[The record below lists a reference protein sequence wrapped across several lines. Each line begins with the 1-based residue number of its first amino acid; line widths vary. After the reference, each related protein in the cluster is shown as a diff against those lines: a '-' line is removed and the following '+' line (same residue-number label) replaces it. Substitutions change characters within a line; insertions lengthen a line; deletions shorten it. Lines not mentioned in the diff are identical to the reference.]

1 MFTSLVSSQLHK
13 QLLLNKRMKRFF
25 RYFQPYQKEAI
36 LGPVFKLLEA
46 SFELLVPLII
56 AFIVDTIIPNGNQG
70 DLVAMLLLL
79 VGLACVGIL
88 VSLTAQYFSAKAA
101 VGVTKALTNDLY
113 QKVLSLPKSSRD
125 ILSSSSLLTRLT
137 SDTLQIQT
145 GINTFLRLFLR
156 APIVVFGSLMMAFY
170 ISPSLSVYFLGMI
183 ILLLIIVT
191 GISIITSRMY
201 QSIRK
206 DVDSLVGQ
214 VGETVMGWRV
224 IRAFGQKAR
233 EIKTFQGINQ
243 TYKKH
248 QLQAGFW
255 SSLLSPL
262 TFLVVN
268 TTLLILIWQGNGAV
282 SQNLLEQ
289 GMLVALINYLLQIL
303 VELVKMIMVVSTLNQ
318 TYISAQRIQEVFDQE
333 SENVEADL
341 PVVKSRDKD
350 LVFSVHDLTFAYP
363 NSAEESLSGIDFEL
377 RKGQFMGIIGGT
389 GSGKSTLVDLL
400 QALYSLPTSQ
410 LSVYIDGKSPK
421 NVKEW
426 RQQIAVVPQQAQLFA
441 GTVRSNLSLGLASV
455 SESDL
460 WAALEIA
467 QAKSFIED
475 KGGLDSPVEAFGK
488 NFSGGQRQRLTIAR
502 AILQKAPIL
511 ILDDATSALDYL
523 TESRLLASIRRELP
537 EQTLIMVSQ
546 RTNSLRAAD
555 QILVLDQGRQVG
567 LGRHEDLLRSS
578 AIYQEID
585 QSQHREEGSHET
597 I

>member
-1 MFTSLVSSQLHK
+1 
-13 QLLLNKRMKRFF
+13 MKFLS
-25 RYFQPYQKEAI
+25 RYFKDYIKESI

-46 SFELLVPLII
+46 CFELLVPLII
-56 AFIVDTIIPNGNQG
+56 AYIVDTIIPNGSQG
-70 DLVAMLLLL
+70 NLVAMLFLL
-79 VGLACVGIL
+79 VGLACIGII
-88 VSLTAQYFSAKAA
+88 VSLIAQYYSAKAA
-101 VGVTKALTNDLY
+101 VGVTKELTNDLY

-156 APIVVFGSLMMAFY
+156 APIVVFGSLIMAFY
-170 ISPSLSVYFLGMI
+170 ISPSLSAYFLGMI
-183 ILLLIIVT
+183 ILLIFIVT
-191 GISIITSRMY
+191 VISVMTSRIY
-201 QSIRK
+201 QSMRK
-206 DVDSLVGQ
+206 ELDGLVGQ
-214 VGETVMGWRV
+214 VRETVTGWRV
-224 IRAFGQKAR
+224 IRAFGQRER
-233 EIKTFQGINQ
+233 EIKAFQGINQ
-243 TYKKH
+243 IYKKQ

-268 TTLLILIWQGNGAV
+268 GTLLVLIWQGNIAI
-282 SQNLLEQ
+282 SHNLLEQ

-318 TYISAQRIQEVFDQE
+318 TYISTQRIQEVFDQTSEDVE
-333 SENVEADL
+333 SSL
-341 PVVKSRDKD
+341 PKVVSEDKEII
-350 LVFSVHDLTFAYP
+350 FSVRHLSFSYP
-363 NSAEESLSGIDFEL
+363 KSAEESLSDIAFDL

-400 QALYSLPTSQ
+400 QVLYSVSTNQ
-410 LSVYIDGKSPK
+410 LSLFIDGKSPK
-421 NVKEW
+421 NLKEW
-426 RQQIAVVPQQAQLFA
+426 RQRIAIVPQQAQLFA
-441 GTVRSNLSLGLASV
+441 GTIRSNLSLGLEEV
-455 SESDL
+455 SDRDL
-460 WAALEIA
+460 WSALEIA

-523 TESRLLASIRRELP
+523 TESRLLAAICRELP

-546 RTNSLRAAD
+546 RTNSLRTAD
-555 QILVLDQGRQVG
+555 QILVLEQGRQVG

-578 AIYQEID
+578 AIYQEIH
-585 QSQHREEGSHET
+585 QSQQQGEEDSYET

>member
-1 MFTSLVSSQLHK
+1 
-13 QLLLNKRMKRFF
+13 MKFLS
-25 RYFQPYQKEAI
+25 RYFKDYIKESI

-46 SFELLVPLII
+46 CFELLVPLII
-56 AFIVDTIIPNGNQG
+56 AYIVDTIIPNGSQG
-70 DLVAMLLLL
+70 NLVAMLFLL
-79 VGLACVGIL
+79 VGLACIGII
-88 VSLTAQYFSAKAA
+88 VSLIAQYYSAKAA
-101 VGVTKALTNDLY
+101 VGVTKELTNDLY

-156 APIVVFGSLMMAFY
+156 APIVVFGSLIMAFY
-170 ISPSLSVYFLGMI
+170 INPSLSAYFLGMI
-183 ILLLIIVT
+183 ILLIFIVT
-191 GISIITSRMY
+191 VISVMTSRIY
-201 QSIRK
+201 QSMRK
-206 DVDSLVGQ
+206 ELDGLVGQ
-214 VGETVMGWRV
+214 VRETVTGWRV
-224 IRAFGQKAR
+224 IRAFGQRER
-233 EIKTFQGINQ
+233 EIKAFQGINQ
-243 TYKKH
+243 IYKKQ

-268 TTLLILIWQGNGAV
+268 GTLLILIWQGNIAI
-282 SQNLLEQ
+282 SHKLLEQ

-318 TYISAQRIQEVFDQE
+318 TYISAQRIQEVFDQTSEEVE
-333 SENVEADL
+333 SSL
-341 PVVKSRDKD
+341 PIVVSEDKEII
-350 LVFSVHDLTFAYP
+350 FSVRHLSFSYP
-363 NSAEESLSGIDFEL
+363 KSAEESLSDIAFDL

-400 QALYSLPTSQ
+400 QALYSVPTNQ
-410 LSVYIDGKSPK
+410 LSLFNDGKSPK
-421 NVKEW
+421 NLKEW

-441 GTVRSNLSLGLASV
+441 GTIRSNLSLGLEEISD
-455 SESDL
+455 SDL
-460 WAALEIA
+460 WSALEIA

-523 TESRLLASIRRELP
+523 TESRLLVAIRQELP
-537 EQTLIMVSQ
+537 GQNLIMVSQ
-546 RTNSLRAAD
+546 RTNSLRTAD
-555 QILVLDQGRQVG
+555 QILVLEQGRQVG

-578 AIYQEID
+578 AIYQEIH
-585 QSQHREEGSHET
+585 QSQQQGEEDSYET

>member
-1 MFTSLVSSQLHK
+1 MTSL
-13 QLLLNKRMKRFF
+13 F
-25 RYFQPYQKEAI
+25 RYFKPYKKESL

-46 SFELLVPLII
+46 SFELLVPLLI
-56 AFIVDTIIPNGNQG
+56 AYMVDSIIPNGNRG
-70 DLVAMLLLL
+70 NLVAMLLLL
-79 VGLACVGIL
+79 VGLACVGIT
-88 VSLTAQYFSAKAA
+88 VSLIAQYFSAKAA
-101 VGVTKALTNDLY
+101 VGVTKELTNDVY

-156 APIVVFGSLMMAFY
+156 APIVVFGSLLIAFY

-191 GISIITSRMY
+191 GISILTSRIY

-206 DVDSLVGQ
+206 ELDGLVGQ
-214 VGETVMGWRV
+214 VRETVTGWRV
-224 IRAFGQKAR
+224 IRAFGQRER
-233 EIKTFQGINQ
+233 EIKAFQGINQ
-243 TYKKH
+243 RYKQQ
-248 QLQAGFW
+248 QLEAGFW

-268 TTLLILIWQGNGAV
+268 STLLILIWQGHTAISN
-282 SQNLLEQ
+282 NLLEQ

-318 TYISAQRIQEVFDQE
+318 TYISVQRIQEVFEQE

-341 PVVKSRDKD
+341 PVVNSRDKD
-350 LVFSVHDLTFAYP
+350 LVFSVHQLSFAYP
-363 NSAEESLSGIDFEL
+363 TSAENSLLDIDFKL

-389 GSGKSTLVDLL
+389 GAGKSTLVDLL

-410 LSVYIDGKSPK
+410 LSIYIDGKGPK

-426 RQQIAVVPQQAQLFA
+426 RQQIAIVPQQAQLFA
-441 GTVRSNLSLGLASV
+441 GTVRSNLSLGLESV
-455 SESDL
+455 SDSDV

-523 TESRLLASIRRELP
+523 TESRLLAAIRRELP

>member
-1 MFTSLVSSQLHK
+1 MKSL
-13 QLLLNKRMKRFF
+13 F
-25 RYFQPYQKEAI
+25 RYFKSYKKESI
-36 LGPVFKLLEA
+36 LGPIFKLLEA

-56 AFIVDTIIPNGNQG
+56 AYIVDTIIPSGNRG

-79 VGLACVGIL
+79 VGLALVGII

-101 VGVTKALTNDLY
+101 VGVTKELTNDLY
-113 QKVLSLPKSSRD
+113 QKVISLPKSSRD
-125 ILSSSSLLTRLT
+125 ILSSSSLLNRLT

-156 APIVVFGSLMMAFY
+156 APIVVFGSLIMSFY
-170 ISPSLSVYFLGMI
+170 FSPTLSVYFLGMI
-183 ILLLIIVT
+183 VLLLVIVA
-191 GISIITSRMY
+191 GISVMTSRIY

-206 DVDSLVGQ
+206 ELDGLVGQ
-214 VGETVMGWRV
+214 VRETVTGWRV
-224 IRAFGQKAR
+224 IRAFGQRQR

-243 TYKKH
+243 RYTKQ
-248 QLQAGFW
+248 QLEAGFW

-268 TTLLILIWQGNGAV
+268 GTLLILIWQGNIAI
-282 SQNLLEQ
+282 SNNLLEQ

-318 TYISAQRIQEVFDQE
+318 TYISAQRIQEVFEQE
-333 SENVEADL
+333 SEDVQADL
-341 PVVKSRDKD
+341 PVVKSRDND

-377 RKGQFMGIIGGT
+377 SKGQFMGIIGGT

-400 QALYSLPTSQ
+400 QALYSLPTNQ
-410 LSVYIDGKSPK
+410 LSIYIDGQSPK
-421 NVKEW
+421 NLKEW
-426 RQQIAVVPQQAQLFA
+426 RQQIAIVPQQAQLFA
-441 GTVRSNLSLGLASV
+441 GSVRSNLSLGLESV
-455 SESDL
+455 SDSDL
-460 WAALEIA
+460 WAALAIA

-475 KGGLDSPVEAFGK
+475 KGGLDSSVEAFGK

-523 TESRLLASIRRELP
+523 TESRLLAAIRRELP

>member
-1 MFTSLVSSQLHK
+1 
-13 QLLLNKRMKRFF
+13 MKFLS
-25 RYFQPYQKEAI
+25 RYFKDYIKESI

-46 SFELLVPLII
+46 CFELLVPLII
-56 AFIVDTIIPNGNQG
+56 AYIVDTIIPNGSQG
-70 DLVAMLLLL
+70 NLVAMLFLLI
-79 VGLACVGIL
+79 GLACIGII
-88 VSLTAQYFSAKAA
+88 VSLIAQYYSAKAA
-101 VGVTKALTNDLY
+101 VGVTKELTNDLY

-156 APIVVFGSLMMAFY
+156 APIVVFGSLIMAFY
-170 ISPSLSVYFLGMI
+170 ISPSLSAYFLGMI
-183 ILLLIIVT
+183 ILLIFIVT
-191 GISIITSRMY
+191 VISVMTSRIY
-201 QSIRK
+201 QSMRK
-206 DVDSLVGQ
+206 ELDGLVGQ
-214 VGETVMGWRV
+214 VRETVTGWRV
-224 IRAFGQKAR
+224 IRAFGQRER
-233 EIKTFQGINQ
+233 EIKAFQGINQ
-243 TYKKH
+243 IYKKQ

-268 TTLLILIWQGNGAV
+268 STLLILIWQGNIAI
-282 SQNLLEQ
+282 SHNLLEQ

-318 TYISAQRIQEVFDQE
+318 TYISAQRIQEVFEQE
-333 SENVEADL
+333 SEDVESSL
-341 PVVKSRDKD
+341 PKVVSEDKEII
-350 LVFSVHDLTFAYP
+350 FSVRHLSFSYP
-363 NSAEESLSGIDFEL
+363 KSAEESLSDIAFDL

-400 QALYSLPTSQ
+400 QALYSVPTNQ
-410 LSVYIDGKSPK
+410 LSLFIDGKSPK
-421 NVKEW
+421 NLKEW
-426 RQQIAVVPQQAQLFA
+426 RQRIAIVPQQAQLFA
-441 GTVRSNLSLGLASV
+441 GTIRSNLSLGLEEISDN
-455 SESDL
+455 DL
-460 WAALEIA
+460 WSALEIA

-523 TESRLLASIRRELP
+523 TESRLLAAICRELP

-546 RTNSLRAAD
+546 RTNSLRTAD
-555 QILVLDQGRQVG
+555 QILVLEQGRQVG

-578 AIYQEID
+578 AIYQEIH
-585 QSQHREEGSHET
+585 QSQQQGEEDSYET

>member
-1 MFTSLVSSQLHK
+1 
-13 QLLLNKRMKRFF
+13 MKFLS
-25 RYFQPYQKEAI
+25 RYFKDYIKESI

-46 SFELLVPLII
+46 CFELLVPLII
-56 AFIVDTIIPNGNQG
+56 AYIVDTIIPNGSQG
-70 DLVAMLLLL
+70 NLVAMLFLL
-79 VGLACVGIL
+79 VGLACIGII
-88 VSLTAQYFSAKAA
+88 VSLIAQYYSAKAA
-101 VGVTKALTNDLY
+101 VGVTKELTNDLY

-156 APIVVFGSLMMAFY
+156 APIVVFGSLIMAFY
-170 ISPSLSVYFLGMI
+170 ISPSLSAYFLGMI
-183 ILLLIIVT
+183 ILLIFIVT
-191 GISIITSRMY
+191 VISVMTSRIY

-206 DVDSLVGQ
+206 ELDGLVGQ
-214 VGETVMGWRV
+214 VRETVTGWRV
-224 IRAFGQKAR
+224 IRAFGQRER
-233 EIKTFQGINQ
+233 EIKAFHGINQ
-243 TYKKH
+243 IYKKQ

-268 TTLLILIWQGNGAV
+268 GTLLILIWQGNIAI
-282 SQNLLEQ
+282 SHNLLEQ

-318 TYISAQRIQEVFDQE
+318 TYISAQRIQEVFDQTSEDIE
-333 SENVEADL
+333 SSL
-341 PVVKSRDKD
+341 PKVVSEDKEII
-350 LVFSVHDLTFAYP
+350 FSVRHLSFSYP
-363 NSAEESLSGIDFEL
+363 KSAEESLSDIAFDL

-400 QALYSLPTSQ
+400 QALYSVPTNQ
-410 LSVYIDGKSPK
+410 LSLFIDGKSPK
-421 NVKEW
+421 NLKEW
-426 RQQIAVVPQQAQLFA
+426 RQRIAIVPQQAQLFA
-441 GTVRSNLSLGLASV
+441 GTIRSNLSLGLEEISD
-455 SESDL
+455 SDL
-460 WAALEIA
+460 WSALEIA

-523 TESRLLASIRRELP
+523 TESRLLVAIRQELP
-537 EQTLIMVSQ
+537 GQNLIMVSQ
-546 RTNSLRAAD
+546 RTNSLRTAD
-555 QILVLDQGRQVG
+555 QILVLEQGRQVG
-567 LGRHEDLLRSS
+567 LGCHEDLLRSS
-578 AIYQEID
+578 AIYQEIH
-585 QSQHREEGSHET
+585 QSQQQGEEDSYET

>member
-1 MFTSLVSSQLHK
+1 
-13 QLLLNKRMKRFF
+13 MKFLS
-25 RYFQPYQKEAI
+25 RYFKDYIKESI

-46 SFELLVPLII
+46 CFELLVPLII
-56 AFIVDTIIPNGNQG
+56 AYIVDTIIPNGSQG
-70 DLVAMLLLL
+70 NLVAMLFLL
-79 VGLACVGIL
+79 VGIACIGII
-88 VSLTAQYFSAKAA
+88 VSLIAQYYSAKAA
-101 VGVTKALTNDLY
+101 VGVTKELTNDLY

-156 APIVVFGSLMMAFY
+156 APIVVFGSLIMAFY
-170 ISPSLSVYFLGMI
+170 ISPSLSAYFLGMI
-183 ILLLIIVT
+183 ILLIFIVT
-191 GISIITSRMY
+191 VISVMTSRIY
-201 QSIRK
+201 QSMRK
-206 DVDSLVGQ
+206 ELDGLVGQ
-214 VGETVMGWRV
+214 VRETVTGWRV
-224 IRAFGQKAR
+224 IRAFGQRER
-233 EIKTFQGINQ
+233 EIKAFQGINQ
-243 TYKKH
+243 IYKKQ

-268 TTLLILIWQGNGAV
+268 STLLILIWQGNIAI
-282 SQNLLEQ
+282 SHNLLEQ

-318 TYISAQRIQEVFDQE
+318 TYISAQRIQEVLDQTSEDVE
-333 SENVEADL
+333 SSL
-341 PVVKSRDKD
+341 PKVVSEDKEII
-350 LVFSVHDLTFAYP
+350 FSVRHLSFSYP
-363 NSAEESLSGIDFEL
+363 KSAEESLSDIAFDL

-400 QALYSLPTSQ
+400 QALYSVPTNQ
-410 LSVYIDGKSPK
+410 LSLFIDGKSPK
-421 NVKEW
+421 NLKEW
-426 RQQIAVVPQQAQLFA
+426 RQQIAIVPQQAQLFA
-441 GTVRSNLSLGLASV
+441 GTIRSNLSLGLEEISD
-455 SESDL
+455 SDL
-460 WAALEIA
+460 WSALEIA

-511 ILDDATSALDYL
+511 VLDDATSALDYL
-523 TESRLLASIRRELP
+523 TESRLLVAIRRELP

-546 RTNSLRAAD
+546 RTNSLRTAD
-555 QILVLDQGRQVG
+555 LILVLEQGRQVG

-578 AIYQEID
+578 AIYQEIH
-585 QSQHREEGSHET
+585 QSQQQGEEDSYET

>member
-1 MFTSLVSSQLHK
+1 
-13 QLLLNKRMKRFF
+13 MKLFF
-25 RYFQPYQKEAI
+25 QYFKPYKKESI

-56 AFIVDTIIPNGNQG
+56 AYIVDTVIPNGNRG

-79 VGLACVGIL
+79 VGLACIGII
-88 VSLTAQYFSAKAA
+88 VSITAQYFSAKAA

-125 ILSSSSLLTRLT
+125 ILSSASLLTRLT
-137 SDTLQIQT
+137 SDTLQVQT

-156 APIVVFGSLMMAFY
+156 APIVVFGSLIMAFY
-170 ISPSLSVYFLGMI
+170 ISPSLSIYFLGMI
-183 ILLLIIVT
+183 LLLLVIVT
-191 GISIITSRMY
+191 GISVLTSRIY

-206 DVDSLVGQ
+206 ELDCLVGQ
-214 VGETVMGWRV
+214 VRETITGWRV
-224 IRAFGQKAR
+224 IRAFGQRER

-243 TYKKH
+243 RYKKQ

-268 TTLLILIWQGNGAV
+268 GTLILLIWQGDSAISDNR
-282 SQNLLEQ
+282 LEQ

-303 VELVKMIMVVSTLNQ
+303 VELVKLIMVVTTLNQ
-318 TYISAQRIQEVFDQE
+318 TYISAQRIQEVFEQK
-333 SENVEADL
+333 SEDVDANL
-341 PVVKSRDKD
+341 PVIYSRDKE
-350 LVFSVHDLTFAYP
+350 LIFSVNHLSFSYP
-363 NSAEESLSGIDFEL
+363 KSAEESLIDIDFEL
-377 RKGQFMGIIGGT
+377 CKRQFMGLIGGT

-400 QALYSLPTSQ
+400 QALYSIPTSQ
-410 LSVYIDGKSPK
+410 LSFFIEGKSPR
-421 NVKEW
+421 NLKEW
-426 RQQIAVVPQQAQLFA
+426 RQQLAIVPQQAQLFA
-441 GTVRSNLSLGLASV
+441 GTVRSNLSLGLESV
-455 SESDL
+455 LDSEL

-511 ILDDATSALDYL
+511 VLDDATSALDYL
-523 TESRLLASIRRELP
+523 TESRLLSAIRRAFP

-546 RTNSLRAAD
+546 RTNSLRTAD
-555 QILVLDQGRQVG
+555 LILVLDQGRQVG

-585 QSQHREEGSHET
+585 QSQHREEDSHET

>member
-1 MFTSLVSSQLHK
+1 
-13 QLLLNKRMKRFF
+13 MKFLS
-25 RYFQPYQKEAI
+25 RYFKDYIKESI

-46 SFELLVPLII
+46 CFELLVPLII
-56 AFIVDTIIPNGNQG
+56 AYIVDTIIPNGSQG
-70 DLVAMLLLL
+70 NLVAMLFLL
-79 VGLACVGIL
+79 VGIACIGII
-88 VSLTAQYFSAKAA
+88 VSLIAQYYSAKAA
-101 VGVTKALTNDLY
+101 VGVTKELTNDLY

-156 APIVVFGSLMMAFY
+156 APIVVFGSLIMAFY
-170 ISPSLSVYFLGMI
+170 ISPSLSAYFLGMI
-183 ILLLIIVT
+183 ILLIFIVT
-191 GISIITSRMY
+191 VISVMTSRIY
-201 QSIRK
+201 QSMRK
-206 DVDSLVGQ
+206 ELDGLVGQ
-214 VGETVMGWRV
+214 VRETVTGWRV
-224 IRAFGQKAR
+224 IRAFGQRER
-233 EIKTFQGINQ
+233 EIKAFQGINQ
-243 TYKKH
+243 IYKKQ

-268 TTLLILIWQGNGAV
+268 GTLLILIWQGNIAILH
-282 SQNLLEQ
+282 NLLEQ

-318 TYISAQRIQEVFDQE
+318 TYISAQRIQEVFDQTSEDVE
-333 SENVEADL
+333 SSL
-341 PVVKSRDKD
+341 PKVVSEDKEII
-350 LVFSVHDLTFAYP
+350 FSVRHISFSYP
-363 NSAEESLSGIDFEL
+363 KSAEESLSDIAFDL

-400 QALYSLPTSQ
+400 QALYSVPTNQ
-410 LSVYIDGKSPK
+410 LSLFIDGKSPK
-421 NVKEW
+421 NLKEW
-426 RQQIAVVPQQAQLFA
+426 RQQIAIVPQQAQLFA
-441 GTVRSNLSLGLASV
+441 GTIRSNLSLGLEEISD
-455 SESDL
+455 SDL
-460 WAALEIA
+460 WSALEIA

-523 TESRLLASIRRELP
+523 TESRLLVAIRQELP
-537 EQTLIMVSQ
+537 GQNLIMVSQ
-546 RTNSLRAAD
+546 RTNSLRTAD
-555 QILVLDQGRQVG
+555 QILVLEQGRQAG

-578 AIYQEID
+578 AIYQEIH
-585 QSQHREEGSHET
+585 QSQQQGEEDSYET

>member
-1 MFTSLVSSQLHK
+1 MKSL
-13 QLLLNKRMKRFF
+13 F
-25 RYFQPYQKEAI
+25 RYFKSYKKESI
-36 LGPVFKLLEA
+36 LGPIFKLLEA

-56 AFIVDTIIPNGNQG
+56 AYIVDTIIPNSNRG

-79 VGLACVGIL
+79 VGLALVGII

-101 VGVTKALTNDLY
+101 VGVTKELTNDLY

-125 ILSSSSLLTRLT
+125 ILSSSSLLNRLT

-156 APIVVFGSLMMAFY
+156 APIVVFGSLIMSFY
-170 ISPSLSVYFLGMI
+170 ISPTLSVYFLGMI
-183 ILLLIIVT
+183 VLLLVIVA
-191 GISIITSRMY
+191 GISVMTSRIY
-201 QSIRK
+201 QTIRK
-206 DVDSLVGQ
+206 ELDGLVGQ
-214 VGETVMGWRV
+214 VRETVTGWRV
-224 IRAFGQKAR
+224 IRAFGQRER

-243 TYKKH
+243 RYKKQ
-248 QLQAGFW
+248 QLEAGFW

-268 TTLLILIWQGNGAV
+268 GTLLILIWQGNIAI
-282 SQNLLEQ
+282 SHNLLEQ

-318 TYISAQRIQEVFDQE
+318 TYISVQRIQEVFEQE
-333 SENVEADL
+333 SEDVQADL
-341 PVVKSRDKD
+341 PVVNSRDKD
-350 LVFSVHDLTFAYP
+350 LVFSIHDLTFAYP

-400 QALYSLPTSQ
+400 QALYSLPTNQ
-410 LSVYIDGKSPK
+410 LSIYIDGQSPK
-421 NVKEW
+421 NLKEW
-426 RQQIAVVPQQAQLFA
+426 RQQIAIVPQQAQLFA
-441 GTVRSNLSLGLASV
+441 GTIRSNLSLGLESV
-455 SESDL
+455 SDNDL

-546 RTNSLRAAD
+546 RTNSLRVAD

-585 QSQHREEGSHET
+585 QSQHREEGSHEA

>member
-1 MFTSLVSSQLHK
+1 MKLFSQ
-13 QLLLNKRMKRFF
+13 
-25 RYFQPYQKEAI
+25 YFKPYKNESI
-36 LGPVFKLLEA
+36 LGPFFKLLEA

-56 AFIVDTIIPNGNQG
+56 AYIVDTIIPNGNRG

-79 VGLACVGIL
+79 VGLSCIGII
-88 VSLTAQYFSAKAA
+88 VSIIAQYFSAKAA

-125 ILSSSSLLTRLT
+125 ILSSASLLTRLT
-137 SDTLQIQT
+137 SDTLQVQT

-156 APIVVFGSLMMAFY
+156 APIVVFGSLIMAFY
-170 ISPSLSVYFLGMI
+170 ISPSLSIYFLGMI
-183 ILLLIIVT
+183 LLLLVIVT
-191 GISIITSRMY
+191 GISVLTSRIY

-206 DVDSLVGQ
+206 ELDCLVGQ
-214 VGETVMGWRV
+214 VRETITGWRV
-224 IRAFGQKAR
+224 IRAFGQRER

-243 TYKKH
+243 RYKKQ

-268 TTLLILIWQGNGAV
+268 GTLILLIWQGDSAISDNR
-282 SQNLLEQ
+282 LEQ

-303 VELVKMIMVVSTLNQ
+303 VELVKLIMVVTTLNQ
-318 TYISAQRIQEVFDQE
+318 TYISAQRIQEVFEQK
-333 SENVEADL
+333 SEDVDANL
-341 PVVKSRDKD
+341 PVVYSRDKE
-350 LVFSVHDLTFAYP
+350 LIFSVNHLSFSYP
-363 NSAEESLSGIDFEL
+363 KSAEESLIDIDFEL
-377 RKGQFMGIIGGT
+377 CKRQFMGLIGGT

-400 QALYSLPTSQ
+400 QALYYIPTSQ
-410 LSVYIDGKSPK
+410 LSFFIEGKSPR
-421 NVKEW
+421 NLKEW
-426 RQQIAVVPQQAQLFA
+426 RQQLAIVPQQAQLFA
-441 GTVRSNLSLGLASV
+441 GTVRSNLSLGLESV
-455 SESDL
+455 LDSEL

-511 ILDDATSALDYL
+511 LLDDATSALDYL
-523 TESRLLASIRRELP
+523 TESRLLSAIRRAFP

-546 RTNSLRAAD
+546 RTNSLRTAD

-585 QSQHREEGSHET
+585 QSQHREEDSHET

>member
-1 MFTSLVSSQLHK
+1 
-13 QLLLNKRMKRFF
+13 MKFLS
-25 RYFQPYQKEAI
+25 RYFKDYIKESI

-46 SFELLVPLII
+46 CFELLVPLII
-56 AFIVDTIIPNGNQG
+56 AYIVDTIIPNGSQEN
-70 DLVAMLLLL
+70 LVAMLFLL
-79 VGLACVGIL
+79 VGLACIGII
-88 VSLTAQYFSAKAA
+88 VSLIAQYYSAKAA
-101 VGVTKALTNDLY
+101 VGVTKELTNDLY

-156 APIVVFGSLMMAFY
+156 APIVVFGSLIMAFY
-170 ISPSLSVYFLGMI
+170 ISPSLSAYFLGMI
-183 ILLLIIVT
+183 ILLIFIVT
-191 GISIITSRMY
+191 VISVMTSRIY
-201 QSIRK
+201 QSMRK
-206 DVDSLVGQ
+206 ELDGLVGQ
-214 VGETVMGWRV
+214 VRETVTGWRV
-224 IRAFGQKAR
+224 IRAFGQRER
-233 EIKTFQGINQ
+233 EIKAFQGINQ
-243 TYKKH
+243 IYKKQ

-268 TTLLILIWQGNGAV
+268 GTLLILIWRGNIAI
-282 SQNLLEQ
+282 SHNLLEQ

-318 TYISAQRIQEVFDQE
+318 TYISAQRIQEVFDQTSEDVE
-333 SENVEADL
+333 SSL
-341 PVVKSRDKD
+341 PKVVSEDKEII
-350 LVFSVHDLTFAYP
+350 FSVRHISFSYP
-363 NSAEESLSGIDFEL
+363 KSAEESLSDIAFDL

-400 QALYSLPTSQ
+400 QALYSVPTNQ
-410 LSVYIDGKSPK
+410 LSLFIDGKSPK
-421 NVKEW
+421 NLKEW
-426 RQQIAVVPQQAQLFA
+426 RQQIAIVPQQAQLFA
-441 GTVRSNLSLGLASV
+441 GTIRSNLSLGLEEISD
-455 SESDL
+455 SDL
-460 WAALEIA
+460 WSALEIA

-523 TESRLLASIRRELP
+523 TESRLLVAIRQELP
-537 EQTLIMVSQ
+537 GQNLIMVSQ
-546 RTNSLRAAD
+546 RTNSLRTAD
-555 QILVLDQGRQVG
+555 QILVLEQGRQVG

-578 AIYQEID
+578 AIYQEIH
-585 QSQHREEGSHET
+585 QSQQQGGEDSYET

>member
-1 MFTSLVSSQLHK
+1 
-13 QLLLNKRMKRFF
+13 MKFLS
-25 RYFQPYQKEAI
+25 RYFKDYIKESI

-56 AFIVDTIIPNGNQG
+56 AYIVDTIIPNGSQG
-70 DLVAMLLLL
+70 NLVAMLFLL
-79 VGLACVGIL
+79 VGLACIGII
-88 VSLTAQYFSAKAA
+88 VSLIAQYYSAKAA
-101 VGVTKALTNDLY
+101 VGVTKELTNDLY

-156 APIVVFGSLMMAFY
+156 APIVVFGSLIMAFY
-170 ISPSLSVYFLGMI
+170 ISPSLSAYFLGMI
-183 ILLLIIVT
+183 ILLIFIVT
-191 GISIITSRMY
+191 VISVMTSRIY
-201 QSIRK
+201 QSMRK
-206 DVDSLVGQ
+206 ELDGLVGQ
-214 VGETVMGWRV
+214 VRETVTGWRV
-224 IRAFGQKAR
+224 IRAFGQRER
-233 EIKTFQGINQ
+233 EIKAFQGINQ
-243 TYKKH
+243 IYKKQ

-268 TTLLILIWQGNGAV
+268 STLLILIWQGNT
-282 SQNLLEQ
+282 SISNNLLEQ

-318 TYISAQRIQEVFDQE
+318 TYISAQRIQEVFDQTSEDVE
-333 SENVEADL
+333 SSL
-341 PVVKSRDKD
+341 PKVVSEDKEII
-350 LVFSVHDLTFAYP
+350 FSVCHLSFSYP
-363 NSAEESLSGIDFEL
+363 KSAEESLSDIAFDL

-400 QALYSLPTSQ
+400 QALYSVPTNQ
-410 LSVYIDGKSPK
+410 LSLFIDGKSPK
-421 NVKEW
+421 SLKEW
-426 RQQIAVVPQQAQLFA
+426 RQRITIVPQQAQLFA
-441 GTVRSNLSLGLASV
+441 GTIRSNLSLGLEEISD
-455 SESDL
+455 SDL
-460 WAALEIA
+460 WSALEIA

-523 TESRLLASIRRELP
+523 TESRLLAAICRELP

-546 RTNSLRAAD
+546 RTNSLRTAD
-555 QILVLDQGRQVG
+555 QILVLEQGCQVG

-578 AIYQEID
+578 AIYQEIH
-585 QSQHREEGSHET
+585 QSQQQGEEDSYET

>member
-1 MFTSLVSSQLHK
+1 MTSL
-13 QLLLNKRMKRFF
+13 F
-25 RYFQPYQKEAI
+25 RYFKPYKKESL

-46 SFELLVPLII
+46 SFELLVPLLI
-56 AFIVDTIIPNGNQG
+56 AYMVDSIIPNGNQG
-70 DLVAMLLLL
+70 NLVAMLLLL
-79 VGLACVGIL
+79 VGLACVGIT
-88 VSLTAQYFSAKAA
+88 VSLIAQYFSAKAA
-101 VGVTKALTNDLY
+101 VGVTKELTNDLY

-125 ILSSSSLLTRLT
+125 ILSSSSLLNRLT

-156 APIVVFGSLMMAFY
+156 APIVVFGSLIMSFY
-170 ISPSLSVYFLGMI
+170 ISPTLSVYFLGMI
-183 ILLLIIVT
+183 VLLLVIVA
-191 GISIITSRMY
+191 GISVMTSRIY

-206 DVDSLVGQ
+206 ELDGLVGQ
-214 VGETVMGWRV
+214 VRETVTGWRV
-224 IRAFGQKAR
+224 IRAFGQKER
-233 EIKTFQGINQ
+233 EIKAFQGINQ
-243 TYKKH
+243 RYKQQ
-248 QLQAGFW
+248 QLEAGFW

-268 TTLLILIWQGNGAV
+268 STLLILIWQGHTAISN
-282 SQNLLEQ
+282 NLLEQ

-318 TYISAQRIQEVFDQE
+318 TYISVQRIQEVFEQE
-333 SENVEADL
+333 SEDVQADL

-377 RKGQFMGIIGGT
+377 SRGQFMGIIGGT

-400 QALYSLPTSQ
+400 QALYSLPTNQ
-410 LSVYIDGKSPK
+410 LSIYIDGQSPK
-421 NVKEW
+421 NLKEW
-426 RQQIAVVPQQAQLFA
+426 RQQIAIVPQQAQLFA
-441 GTVRSNLSLGLASV
+441 GTMRSNLSLGLASV

-460 WAALEIA
+460 WAALELA

-523 TESRLLASIRRELP
+523 TESRLLAAIRRELP

-567 LGRHEDLLRSS
+567 LGCHEDLLRSS

-585 QSQHREEGSHET
+585 QSQHREEGSHEA

>member
-1 MFTSLVSSQLHK
+1 
-13 QLLLNKRMKRFF
+13 MKFLS
-25 RYFQPYQKEAI
+25 RYFKDYIKESI

-46 SFELLVPLII
+46 CFELLVPLII
-56 AFIVDTIIPNGNQG
+56 AYIVDTIIPNGSQG
-70 DLVAMLLLL
+70 NLVAMLFLL
-79 VGLACVGIL
+79 VGIACIGII
-88 VSLTAQYFSAKAA
+88 VSLIAQYYSAKAA
-101 VGVTKALTNDLY
+101 VGVTKELTNDLY

-156 APIVVFGSLMMAFY
+156 APIVVFGSLIMAFY
-170 ISPSLSVYFLGMI
+170 ISPSLSAYFLGMI
-183 ILLLIIVT
+183 ILLIFIVT
-191 GISIITSRMY
+191 VISVMTSRIY
-201 QSIRK
+201 QSMRK
-206 DVDSLVGQ
+206 ELDGLVGQ
-214 VGETVMGWRV
+214 VRETVTGWRV
-224 IRAFGQKAR
+224 IRAFGQRER
-233 EIKTFQGINQ
+233 EIKAFQGINQ
-243 TYKKH
+243 IYKKQ

-268 TTLLILIWQGNGAV
+268 GTLLILIWQGNIAILH
-282 SQNLLEQ
+282 NLLEQ

-318 TYISAQRIQEVFDQE
+318 TYISAQRIQEVFDQTSEDVE
-333 SENVEADL
+333 SSL
-341 PVVKSRDKD
+341 PKVVSEDKEII
-350 LVFSVHDLTFAYP
+350 FSVRHISFSYP
-363 NSAEESLSGIDFEL
+363 KSAEESLSDIAFDL

-400 QALYSLPTSQ
+400 QALYSVPTNQ
-410 LSVYIDGKSPK
+410 LSLFIDGKSPK
-421 NVKEW
+421 NLKEW

-441 GTVRSNLSLGLASV
+441 GTIRSNLSLGLEEISD
-455 SESDL
+455 SDL
-460 WAALEIA
+460 WSALEIA

-523 TESRLLASIRRELP
+523 TESRLLVAIRQELP
-537 EQTLIMVSQ
+537 GQNLIMVSQ
-546 RTNSLRAAD
+546 RTNSLRTAD
-555 QILVLDQGRQVG
+555 QILVLEQGRQVG

-578 AIYQEID
+578 AIYQEIH
-585 QSQHREEGSHET
+585 QSQQQGEEDSYET

>member
-1 MFTSLVSSQLHK
+1 
-13 QLLLNKRMKRFF
+13 MKFLS
-25 RYFQPYQKEAI
+25 RYFKDYIKESI

-46 SFELLVPLII
+46 CFELLVPLII
-56 AFIVDTIIPNGNQG
+56 AYIVDTIIPNGSQG
-70 DLVAMLLLL
+70 NLVAMLFLL
-79 VGLACVGIL
+79 VGIACIGII
-88 VSLTAQYFSAKAA
+88 VSLIAQYYSAKAA
-101 VGVTKALTNDLY
+101 VGVTKELTNDLY

-156 APIVVFGSLMMAFY
+156 APIVVFGSLIMAFY
-170 ISPSLSVYFLGMI
+170 ISPSLSAYFLGMI
-183 ILLLIIVT
+183 ILLIFIVT
-191 GISIITSRMY
+191 VISVMTSRIY
-201 QSIRK
+201 QSMRK
-206 DVDSLVGQ
+206 ELDGLVGQ
-214 VGETVMGWRV
+214 VRETVTGWRV
-224 IRAFGQKAR
+224 IRAFGQRER
-233 EIKTFQGINQ
+233 EIKAFQGINQ
-243 TYKKH
+243 IYKKQ

-268 TTLLILIWQGNGAV
+268 GTLLILIWQGNIAI
-282 SQNLLEQ
+282 SHNLLEQ

-318 TYISAQRIQEVFDQE
+318 TYISAQRIQEVFDQTSEDVE
-333 SENVEADL
+333 SSL
-341 PVVKSRDKD
+341 PKVVSEDKEII
-350 LVFSVHDLTFAYP
+350 FSVRHLSFSYP
-363 NSAEESLSGIDFEL
+363 KSAEESLSGIAFDL

-400 QALYSLPTSQ
+400 QALYSVPTNQ
-410 LSVYIDGKSPK
+410 LSLFIDGKSPK
-421 NVKEW
+421 NLKEW
-426 RQQIAVVPQQAQLFA
+426 RQQIAIVPQQAQLFA
-441 GTVRSNLSLGLASV
+441 GTIRSNLSLGLEEISD
-455 SESDL
+455 SDL
-460 WAALEIA
+460 WSALEIA

-523 TESRLLASIRRELP
+523 TESRLLVAIRQELP
-537 EQTLIMVSQ
+537 GQNLIMVSQ
-546 RTNSLRAAD
+546 RTNSLRTAD
-555 QILVLDQGRQVG
+555 QILVLEQGRQVG

-578 AIYQEID
+578 AIYQEIH
-585 QSQHREEGSHET
+585 QSQQQGEEDSYET

>member
-1 MFTSLVSSQLHK
+1 
-13 QLLLNKRMKRFF
+13 MKFLS
-25 RYFQPYQKEAI
+25 RYFKDYIKESI

-46 SFELLVPLII
+46 CFELLVPLII
-56 AFIVDTIIPNGNQG
+56 AYIVDTIIPNGSQG
-70 DLVAMLLLL
+70 NLVAMLFLL
-79 VGLACVGIL
+79 VGLACIGII
-88 VSLTAQYFSAKAA
+88 VSLIAQYYSAKAA
-101 VGVTKALTNDLY
+101 VGVTKELTNDLY

-156 APIVVFGSLMMAFY
+156 APIVVFGSLIMAFY
-170 ISPSLSVYFLGMI
+170 ISPSLSAYFLGMI
-183 ILLLIIVT
+183 ILLIFIVT
-191 GISIITSRMY
+191 VISVMTSRIY
-201 QSIRK
+201 QSMRK
-206 DVDSLVGQ
+206 ELDGLVGQ
-214 VGETVMGWRV
+214 VRETVTGWRV
-224 IRAFGQKAR
+224 IRAFGQRER
-233 EIKTFQGINQ
+233 EIKAFQGINQ
-243 TYKKH
+243 IYKKQ

-268 TTLLILIWQGNGAV
+268 GTLLILIWQGNIAI
-282 SQNLLEQ
+282 SHNLLEQ

-318 TYISAQRIQEVFDQE
+318 TYISAQRIQEVFDQTSEDVE
-333 SENVEADL
+333 SSL
-341 PVVKSRDKD
+341 PKVVSEDKEII
-350 LVFSVHDLTFAYP
+350 FSVRHLSFSYP
-363 NSAEESLSGIDFEL
+363 KSAEESLSDIAFDL

-400 QALYSLPTSQ
+400 QALYSVPTNQ
-410 LSVYIDGKSPK
+410 LSLFIDGKSPK
-421 NVKEW
+421 NLKEW
-426 RQQIAVVPQQAQLFA
+426 RQQIAIVPQQAQLFA
-441 GTVRSNLSLGLASV
+441 GTIRSNLSLGLEEISD
-455 SESDL
+455 SDL
-460 WAALEIA
+460 CSAIEIA

-488 NFSGGQRQRLTIAR
+488 NFSGGQRQRLTLAR

-523 TESRLLASIRRELP
+523 TESRLLVAIRQELP
-537 EQTLIMVSQ
+537 GQNLIMVSQ
-546 RTNSLRAAD
+546 RTNSLRTAD
-555 QILVLDQGRQVG
+555 QILVLEQGRQVG

-578 AIYQEID
+578 AIYQEIH
-585 QSQHREEGSHET
+585 QSQQQGEEDSYET

>member
-1 MFTSLVSSQLHK
+1 
-13 QLLLNKRMKRFF
+13 MKLFF
-25 RYFQPYQKEAI
+25 QYFKPYKNESI

-56 AFIVDTIIPNGNQG
+56 AYIVDTIIPNGNRG

-79 VGLACVGIL
+79 VGLACIGII
-88 VSLTAQYFSAKAA
+88 VSIIAQYFSAKAA

-125 ILSSSSLLTRLT
+125 ILSSASLLTRLT
-137 SDTLQIQT
+137 SDTLQVQT

-156 APIVVFGSLMMAFY
+156 APIVVFGSLIMAFY
-170 ISPSLSVYFLGMI
+170 ISPSLSIYFLGMI
-183 ILLLIIVT
+183 LLLLVIVT
-191 GISIITSRMY
+191 GISVLTSRIY

-206 DVDSLVGQ
+206 ELDCLVGQ
-214 VGETVMGWRV
+214 VRETITGWRV
-224 IRAFGQKAR
+224 IRAFGQRER

-243 TYKKH
+243 RYKKQ

-268 TTLLILIWQGNGAV
+268 GTLILLIWQGDSAISDNR
-282 SQNLLEQ
+282 LEQ

-303 VELVKMIMVVSTLNQ
+303 VELVKLIMVVTTLNQ
-318 TYISAQRIQEVFDQE
+318 TYISAQRIQEVFEQK
-333 SENVEADL
+333 SEDVDANL
-341 PVVKSRDKD
+341 PVVYSRDKE
-350 LVFSVHDLTFAYP
+350 LIFSVNHLSFSYP
-363 NSAEESLSGIDFEL
+363 KSAEESLIDIDFEL
-377 RKGQFMGIIGGT
+377 CKRQFMGLIGGT

-400 QALYSLPTSQ
+400 QALYYIPTSQ
-410 LSVYIDGKSPK
+410 LSFFIEGKSPR
-421 NVKEW
+421 NLKEW
-426 RQQIAVVPQQAQLFA
+426 RQQLAIVPQQAQLFA
-441 GTVRSNLSLGLASV
+441 GTVRSNLSLGLESV
-455 SESDL
+455 LDSEL

-511 ILDDATSALDYL
+511 VLDDATSALDYL
-523 TESRLLASIRRELP
+523 TESRLLSAIRRTFP

-546 RTNSLRAAD
+546 RTNSLRTAD

-585 QSQHREEGSHET
+585 QSQHREEDSHET

>member
-1 MFTSLVSSQLHK
+1 
-13 QLLLNKRMKRFF
+13 MKFLS
-25 RYFQPYQKEAI
+25 RYFKDYIKESI

-46 SFELLVPLII
+46 CFELLVPLII
-56 AFIVDTIIPNGNQG
+56 AYIVDTIIPNGSQG
-70 DLVAMLLLL
+70 NLVAMLFLL
-79 VGLACVGIL
+79 VGLACIGII
-88 VSLTAQYFSAKAA
+88 VSLIAQYYSAKAA
-101 VGVTKALTNDLY
+101 VGVTKELTNDLY

-156 APIVVFGSLMMAFY
+156 APIVVFGSLIMAFY
-170 ISPSLSVYFLGMI
+170 ISPSLSAYFLGMI
-183 ILLLIIVT
+183 ILLIFIVT
-191 GISIITSRMY
+191 VISVMTSRIY
-201 QSIRK
+201 QSMRK
-206 DVDSLVGQ
+206 ELDGLVGQ
-214 VGETVMGWRV
+214 VRETVTGWRV
-224 IRAFGQKAR
+224 IRAFGQRER

-243 TYKKH
+243 RYKKQ
-248 QLQAGFW
+248 QLEAGFW

-268 TTLLILIWQGNGAV
+268 GTLLILIWQGNIAI
-282 SQNLLEQ
+282 SHNLLEQ

-318 TYISAQRIQEVFDQE
+318 TYISAQRIQEVFEQE
-333 SENVEADL
+333 SEDVQADL
-341 PVVKSRDKD
+341 PVVNSRDKD
-350 LVFSVHDLTFAYP
+350 LVFSIHDLTFAYP

-400 QALYSLPTSQ
+400 QALYSLPTNQ
-410 LSVYIDGKSPK
+410 LSIYIDGQSPK
-421 NVKEW
+421 NLKEW
-426 RQQIAVVPQQAQLFA
+426 RQQIAIVPQQAQLFA
-441 GTVRSNLSLGLASV
+441 GTIRSNLSLGLESV
-455 SESDL
+455 SDNDL

-502 AILQKAPIL
+502 AVLQKAPIL

-523 TESRLLASIRRELP
+523 TESRLLVAIRQELP
-537 EQTLIMVSQ
+537 GQNLIMVSQ
-546 RTNSLRAAD
+546 RTNSLRTAD
-555 QILVLDQGRQVG
+555 QILVLEQGRQVG

-578 AIYQEID
+578 AIYQEIH
-585 QSQHREEGSHET
+585 QSQQQGEEDSYET

>member
-1 MFTSLVSSQLHK
+1 MKSL
-13 QLLLNKRMKRFF
+13 F
-25 RYFQPYQKEAI
+25 RYFKSYKKESI
-36 LGPVFKLLEA
+36 LGPIFKLLEA

-56 AFIVDTIIPNGNQG
+56 AYIVDTIIPNSNRG

-79 VGLACVGIL
+79 VGLALVGII

-101 VGVTKALTNDLY
+101 VGVTKELTNDLY

-125 ILSSSSLLTRLT
+125 ILSSSSLLNRLT

-156 APIVVFGSLMMAFY
+156 APIVVFGSLIMSFY
-170 ISPSLSVYFLGMI
+170 ISPTLSVYFLGMI
-183 ILLLIIVT
+183 VLLLVIVA
-191 GISIITSRMY
+191 GISVMTSRIY
-201 QSIRK
+201 QTIRK
-206 DVDSLVGQ
+206 ELDGLVGQ
-214 VGETVMGWRV
+214 VRETVTGWRV
-224 IRAFGQKAR
+224 IRAFGQRER

-243 TYKKH
+243 RYKKQ
-248 QLQAGFW
+248 QLEAGFW

-268 TTLLILIWQGNGAV
+268 GTLLILIWQGNIAILH
-282 SQNLLEQ
+282 NLLEQ

-318 TYISAQRIQEVFDQE
+318 TYISAQRIQEVFEQE
-333 SENVEADL
+333 SEDVQADL
-341 PVVKSRDKD
+341 PVVNSRDKD
-350 LVFSVHDLTFAYP
+350 LVFSIHDLTFAYP

-400 QALYSLPTSQ
+400 QALYSLPTNQ
-410 LSVYIDGKSPK
+410 LSIYIDGQSPK
-421 NVKEW
+421 NLKEW
-426 RQQIAVVPQQAQLFA
+426 RQQIAIVPQQAQLFA
-441 GTVRSNLSLGLASV
+441 GTIRSNLSLGLESV
-455 SESDL
+455 SDNDL

-467 QAKSFIED
+467 QAKSFIEN

-546 RTNSLRAAD
+546 RTNSLRVAD

-585 QSQHREEGSHET
+585 QSQHREEGSHEA

>member
-1 MFTSLVSSQLHK
+1 
-13 QLLLNKRMKRFF
+13 MKFLS
-25 RYFQPYQKEAI
+25 RYFKDYIKESI

-56 AFIVDTIIPNGNQG
+56 AYIVDTIIPNGNRG

-79 VGLACVGIL
+79 VGLACIGII
-88 VSLTAQYFSAKAA
+88 VSITAQYFSAKAA

-125 ILSSSSLLTRLT
+125 ILSSASLLTRLT
-137 SDTLQIQT
+137 SDALQVQT

-156 APIVVFGSLMMAFY
+156 APIVVFGSLIMAFY
-170 ISPSLSVYFLGMI
+170 ISPSLSIYFLGMI
-183 ILLLIIVT
+183 LLLLVIVT
-191 GISIITSRMY
+191 GISVLTNRIY

-206 DVDSLVGQ
+206 ELDGLVGQ
-214 VGETVMGWRV
+214 VRETVTGWRV
-224 IRAFGQKAR
+224 IRAFGQRER

-243 TYKKH
+243 RYKKQ

-268 TTLLILIWQGNGAV
+268 GTLIILIWQGNKTI
-282 SQNLLEQ
+282 SHNLLEL

-318 TYISAQRIQEVFDQE
+318 TYISAQRIQEVFEQE
-333 SENVEADL
+333 SEDVDANL
-341 PVVKSRDKD
+341 PVVYSGDKD
-350 LVFSVHDLTFAYP
+350 LIFSVNHLSFSYP
-363 NSAEESLSGIDFEL
+363 KSAEESLIDIDFEL
-377 RKGQFMGIIGGT
+377 GKGQFMGVIGGT

-400 QALYSLPTSQ
+400 QALYSIPTSQ
-410 LSVYIDGKSPK
+410 LSFFIDGKSPR
-421 NVKEW
+421 NLKEW
-426 RQQIAVVPQQAQLFA
+426 RQQLAIVPQQAQLFA
-441 GTVRSNLSLGLASV
+441 GTVRSNLSLGLESV
-455 SESDL
+455 LDSEL
-460 WAALEIA
+460 WVALEIA

-511 ILDDATSALDYL
+511 VLDDATSALDYL
-523 TESRLLASIRRELP
+523 TESRLLAAIRRELP

-546 RTNSLRAAD
+546 RTNSLRTAD
-555 QILVLDQGRQVG
+555 LILVLDQGRQVG

-585 QSQHREEGSHET
+585 QSQHREEDSHET

>member
-1 MFTSLVSSQLHK
+1 
-13 QLLLNKRMKRFF
+13 MKFLS
-25 RYFQPYQKEAI
+25 RYFKDYIKESI

-46 SFELLVPLII
+46 CFELLVPLII
-56 AFIVDTIIPNGNQG
+56 AYIVDTIIPNGSQG
-70 DLVAMLLLL
+70 NLVAMLFLL
-79 VGLACVGIL
+79 VGLACIGII
-88 VSLTAQYFSAKAA
+88 VSLTAQYYSAKAA
-101 VGVTKALTNDLY
+101 VGVTKELTNDLY

-156 APIVVFGSLMMAFY
+156 APIVVFGSLIMAFY
-170 ISPSLSVYFLGMI
+170 ISPSLSAYFLGMI
-183 ILLLIIVT
+183 ILLIFIVT
-191 GISIITSRMY
+191 VISVMTSRIY
-201 QSIRK
+201 QSMRK
-206 DVDSLVGQ
+206 ELDGLVGQ
-214 VGETVMGWRV
+214 VRETVTGWRV
-224 IRAFGQKAR
+224 IRAFGQRER
-233 EIKTFQGINQ
+233 EIKAFQGINQ
-243 TYKKH
+243 IYKKQ

-268 TTLLILIWQGNGAV
+268 STLLILIWQGNIAI
-282 SQNLLEQ
+282 SHNLLEQ

-318 TYISAQRIQEVFDQE
+318 TYISAQRIQEVFDQTSEDVE
-333 SENVEADL
+333 SSL
-341 PVVKSRDKD
+341 PKVVSEDKEII
-350 LVFSVHDLTFAYP
+350 FSVRHLSFSYP
-363 NSAEESLSGIDFEL
+363 KSAEESLSDIAFDL

-400 QALYSLPTSQ
+400 QALYSVPTNQ
-410 LSVYIDGKSPK
+410 LSFFIDGKSPK
-421 NVKEW
+421 NLKEW
-426 RQQIAVVPQQAQLFA
+426 RQRIAIVPQQAQLFA
-441 GTVRSNLSLGLASV
+441 GTIRSNLSLGLEEISD
-455 SESDL
+455 SDL
-460 WAALEIA
+460 WSALEIA

-523 TESRLLASIRRELP
+523 TESRLLAAICRELP

-546 RTNSLRAAD
+546 RTNSLRTAD
-555 QILVLDQGRQVG
+555 QILVLEQGRQVG

-578 AIYQEID
+578 AIYQEIH
-585 QSQHREEGSHET
+585 QSQQQGEEDSYET

>member
-1 MFTSLVSSQLHK
+1 
-13 QLLLNKRMKRFF
+13 
-25 RYFQPYQKEAI
+25 
-36 LGPVFKLLEA
+36 
-46 SFELLVPLII
+46 
-56 AFIVDTIIPNGNQG
+56 IV
-70 DLVAMLLLL
+70 LLL
-79 VGLACVGIL
+79 V
-88 VSLTAQYFSAKAA
+88 
-101 VGVTKALTNDLY
+101 
-113 QKVLSLPKSSRD
+113 
-125 ILSSSSLLTRLT
+125 
-137 SDTLQIQT
+137 
-145 GINTFLRLFLR
+145 
-156 APIVVFGSLMMAFY
+156 
-170 ISPSLSVYFLGMI
+170 
-183 ILLLIIVT
+183 IVT
-191 GISIITSRMY
+191 GISFMTSRIY
-201 QSIRK
+201 QTIRK
-206 DVDSLVGQ
+206 ELDGLVGQ
-214 VGETVMGWRV
+214 VRETVTGWRV
-224 IRAFGQKAR
+224 IRAFGQRER

-243 TYKKH
+243 RYKKQ
-248 QLQAGFW
+248 QLEAGFW

-268 TTLLILIWQGNGAV
+268 GTLLILIWQGNIAI
-282 SQNLLEQ
+282 SDNLLEQ

-363 NSAEESLSGIDFEL
+363 NSAEESLSSIDFEL

-400 QALYSLPTSQ
+400 QALYSLPTNQ
-410 LSVYIDGKSPK
+410 LSIYIDGQSPK
-421 NVKEW
+421 NLKEW
-426 RQQIAVVPQQAQLFA
+426 RQQIAIVPQQAQLFA
-441 GTVRSNLSLGLASV
+441 GTIRSNLSLGLEEISD
-455 SESDL
+455 SDL
-460 WAALEIA
+460 WSALEIA

-475 KGGLDSPVEAFGK
+475 KGGLDSSVEAFGK

-523 TESRLLASIRRELP
+523 TESCLLAAIRRDLP

>member
-1 MFTSLVSSQLHK
+1 MTSL
-13 QLLLNKRMKRFF
+13 F
-25 RYFQPYQKEAI
+25 RYFKPYKKESI

-46 SFELLVPLII
+46 SFELLVPLLI
-56 AFIVDTIIPNGNQG
+56 AYMVDSIIPNGNQG
-70 DLVAMLLLL
+70 NLVAMLLLL
-79 VGLACVGIL
+79 VGLALVGII

-101 VGVTKALTNDLY
+101 VGVTKELTNDLY

-125 ILSSSSLLTRLT
+125 ILSSSSLLNRLT

-156 APIVVFGSLMMAFY
+156 APVVVFGSLIMSFY
-170 ISPSLSVYFLGMI
+170 ISPTLSVYFLGMI
-183 ILLLIIVT
+183 ILLLVIVA
-191 GISIITSRMY
+191 GISVMTSRTY
-201 QSIRK
+201 QAIRK
-206 DVDSLVGQ
+206 ELDGLVGQ
-214 VGETVMGWRV
+214 VRETVTGWRI
-224 IRAFGQKAR
+224 IRAFGQRER
-233 EIKTFQGINQ
+233 EIKAFQGINQ
-243 TYKKH
+243 GYKQQ
-248 QLQAGFW
+248 QLEAGFW

-268 TTLLILIWQGNGAV
+268 STLLILIWQGHTAISN
-282 SQNLLEQ
+282 NLLEQ

-318 TYISAQRIQEVFDQE
+318 TYISVQRIQEVFEQE

-341 PVVKSRDKD
+341 PAVKSRDKD

-363 NSAEESLSGIDFEL
+363 QSAEKSLVNISFQL
-377 RKGQFMGIIGGT
+377 RKVQFMGIIGGT

-400 QALYSLPTSQ
+400 QALYSLPTNQ
-410 LSVYIDGKSPK
+410 LSIYIDGQSPK
-421 NVKEW
+421 NLKEW
-426 RQQIAVVPQQAQLFA
+426 RQQIAIVPQQAQLFA
-441 GTVRSNLSLGLASV
+441 GTIRSNLSLGLEEISD
-455 SESDL
+455 SDL
-460 WAALEIA
+460 WSALEIA

-523 TESRLLASIRRELP
+523 TESRLLAAIRRELP

>member
-1 MFTSLVSSQLHK
+1 
-13 QLLLNKRMKRFF
+13 MKFLS
-25 RYFQPYQKEAI
+25 RYFKDYIKESI

-46 SFELLVPLII
+46 CFELLVPLII
-56 AFIVDTIIPNGNQG
+56 AYIVDTIIPNGSQG
-70 DLVAMLLLL
+70 NLVAMLFLL
-79 VGLACVGIL
+79 VGIACIGII
-88 VSLTAQYFSAKAA
+88 VSLIAQYYSAKAA
-101 VGVTKALTNDLY
+101 VGVTKELTNDLY

-156 APIVVFGSLMMAFY
+156 APIVVFGSLIIAFY
-170 ISPSLSVYFLGMI
+170 ISPSLSAYFLGMI
-183 ILLLIIVT
+183 ILLIFIVT
-191 GISIITSRMY
+191 VISVMTSRIY
-201 QSIRK
+201 QSMRK
-206 DVDSLVGQ
+206 ELDGLVGQ
-214 VGETVMGWRV
+214 VRETVTGWRV
-224 IRAFGQKAR
+224 IRAFGQRER
-233 EIKTFQGINQ
+233 EIKAFQGINQ
-243 TYKKH
+243 IYKKQ

-268 TTLLILIWQGNGAV
+268 GTLLILIWRGNIAI
-282 SQNLLEQ
+282 SHNLLEQ

-318 TYISAQRIQEVFDQE
+318 TYISAQRIQEVFDQTSEDVE
-333 SENVEADL
+333 SSL
-341 PVVKSRDKD
+341 PKVVSEDKEII
-350 LVFSVHDLTFAYP
+350 FSVRYLSFSYP
-363 NSAEESLSGIDFEL
+363 KSAEESLADIAFDL

-400 QALYSLPTSQ
+400 QALYSVPTNQ
-410 LSVYIDGKSPK
+410 LSLFIDGKSPK
-421 NVKEW
+421 NLKEW

-441 GTVRSNLSLGLASV
+441 GTIRSNLSLGLEEISD
-455 SESDL
+455 SDL
-460 WAALEIA
+460 WSALEIA

-523 TESRLLASIRRELP
+523 TESRLLVAIRQELP
-537 EQTLIMVSQ
+537 GQNLIMVSQ
-546 RTNSLRAAD
+546 RTNSLRTAD
-555 QILVLDQGRQVG
+555 QILVLEQGCQVG

-578 AIYQEID
+578 AIYQEIH
-585 QSQHREEGSHET
+585 QSQQQGEEDSYET

>member
-1 MFTSLVSSQLHK
+1 
-13 QLLLNKRMKRFF
+13 MKLFF
-25 RYFQPYQKEAI
+25 QYFKPYKNESI

-56 AFIVDTIIPNGNQG
+56 AYIVDTIIPNGNRG

-79 VGLACVGIL
+79 VGLACIGII
-88 VSLTAQYFSAKAA
+88 VSITAQYFSAKAA

-125 ILSSSSLLTRLT
+125 ILSSASLLTRLT
-137 SDTLQIQT
+137 SDTLQVQT

-156 APIVVFGSLMMAFY
+156 APIVVFGSLIMAFY
-170 ISPSLSVYFLGMI
+170 ISPSLSIYFLGMI
-183 ILLLIIVT
+183 LLLLVIVT
-191 GISIITSRMY
+191 GISVLTSRIY

-206 DVDSLVGQ
+206 ELDGLVGQ
-214 VGETVMGWRV
+214 VRETITGWRV
-224 IRAFGQKAR
+224 IRAFGQRER

-243 TYKKH
+243 RYKKQ
-248 QLQAGFW
+248 QLQSGFW

-268 TTLLILIWQGNGAV
+268 GTLILLIWQGDSAISDNR
-282 SQNLLEQ
+282 LEQ

-303 VELVKMIMVVSTLNQ
+303 VELVKLIMVVTTLNQ
-318 TYISAQRIQEVFDQE
+318 TYISAQRIQEVFEQK
-333 SENVEADL
+333 SEDVDANL
-341 PVVKSRDKD
+341 PVVYSRDKE
-350 LVFSVHDLTFAYP
+350 LIFSVNHLSFSYP
-363 NSAEESLSGIDFEL
+363 KSAEESLIDIDFEL
-377 RKGQFMGIIGGT
+377 CKRQFMGLIGGT

-400 QALYSLPTSQ
+400 QALYSIPTSQ
-410 LSVYIDGKSPK
+410 LSFFIEGKSPR
-421 NVKEW
+421 NLKEW
-426 RQQIAVVPQQAQLFA
+426 RQQLAIVPQQAQLFA
-441 GTVRSNLSLGLASV
+441 GTVRSNLSLGLESV
-455 SESDL
+455 LDSEL

-511 ILDDATSALDYL
+511 VLDDATSALDYL
-523 TESRLLASIRRELP
+523 TESRLLSAIRLAFP

-546 RTNSLRAAD
+546 RTNSLRTAD

-585 QSQHREEGSHET
+585 QSQHREEDSHET

>member
-1 MFTSLVSSQLHK
+1 
-13 QLLLNKRMKRFF
+13 MKFLS
-25 RYFQPYQKEAI
+25 RYFKDYIKESI

-46 SFELLVPLII
+46 CFELLVPLII
-56 AFIVDTIIPNGNQG
+56 AYIVDTIIPNGSQG
-70 DLVAMLLLL
+70 NLVAMLFLL
-79 VGLACVGIL
+79 VGLACIGII
-88 VSLTAQYFSAKAA
+88 VSLIAQYYSAKAA
-101 VGVTKALTNDLY
+101 VGVTKELTNDLY

-156 APIVVFGSLMMAFY
+156 APIVVFGSLIMAFY
-170 ISPSLSVYFLGMI
+170 ISPSLSAYFLGMI
-183 ILLLIIVT
+183 ILLIFIVT
-191 GISIITSRMY
+191 VISVMTSRIY
-201 QSIRK
+201 QSMRK
-206 DVDSLVGQ
+206 ELDGLVGQ
-214 VGETVMGWRV
+214 VRETVTGWRV
-224 IRAFGQKAR
+224 IRAFGQRER
-233 EIKTFQGINQ
+233 EIKAFQGINQ
-243 TYKKH
+243 IYKKQ

-268 TTLLILIWQGNGAV
+268 STLLILIWQGNIAI
-282 SQNLLEQ
+282 SHNLLEQ

-318 TYISAQRIQEVFDQE
+318 TYISAQRIQEVFDQTSEDVE
-333 SENVEADL
+333 SSL
-341 PVVKSRDKD
+341 PKVVSEDKEII
-350 LVFSVHDLTFAYP
+350 FSVRHLSFSYP
-363 NSAEESLSGIDFEL
+363 KSAEESLSDIAFDL

-400 QALYSLPTSQ
+400 QALYSVPTNQ
-410 LSVYIDGKSPK
+410 LSLFIDGKSPK
-421 NVKEW
+421 NLKEW
-426 RQQIAVVPQQAQLFA
+426 RQRIAIVPQQAQLFA
-441 GTVRSNLSLGLASV
+441 GTIRSNLSLGLEEISD
-455 SESDL
+455 SDL
-460 WAALEIA
+460 WSALEIA

-511 ILDDATSALDYL
+511 VLDDATSALDYL
-523 TESRLLASIRRELP
+523 TESRLLVAIRQELP
-537 EQTLIMVSQ
+537 GQNLIMVSQ
-546 RTNSLRAAD
+546 RTNSLRTAD
-555 QILVLDQGRQVG
+555 QILVLEQGRQVG

-578 AIYQEID
+578 AIYQEIH
-585 QSQHREEGSHET
+585 QSQQQGEEDSYET

>member
-1 MFTSLVSSQLHK
+1 
-13 QLLLNKRMKRFF
+13 MKFLS
-25 RYFQPYQKEAI
+25 RYFKDYIKESI

-46 SFELLVPLII
+46 CFELLVPLII
-56 AFIVDTIIPNGNQG
+56 AYIVDTIIPNGSQG
-70 DLVAMLLLL
+70 NLVAMLFLL
-79 VGLACVGIL
+79 VGIACIGII
-88 VSLTAQYFSAKAA
+88 VSLIAQYYSAKAA
-101 VGVTKALTNDLY
+101 VGVTKELTNDLY

-156 APIVVFGSLMMAFY
+156 APIVVFGSLIIAFY
-170 ISPSLSVYFLGMI
+170 ISPSLSAYFLGMI
-183 ILLLIIVT
+183 ILLIFIVT
-191 GISIITSRMY
+191 VISVMTSRIY
-201 QSIRK
+201 QSMRK
-206 DVDSLVGQ
+206 ELDGLVGQ
-214 VGETVMGWRV
+214 VRETVTGWRV
-224 IRAFGQKAR
+224 IRAFGQRER
-233 EIKTFQGINQ
+233 EIKAFQGINQ
-243 TYKKH
+243 IYKKQ

-268 TTLLILIWQGNGAV
+268 GTLLILIWRGNIAI
-282 SQNLLEQ
+282 SHNLLEQ

-318 TYISAQRIQEVFDQE
+318 TYISAQRIQEVFDQTSEDVE
-333 SENVEADL
+333 SSL
-341 PVVKSRDKD
+341 PKVVSEDKEII
-350 LVFSVHDLTFAYP
+350 FSVRYLSFSYP
-363 NSAEESLSGIDFEL
+363 KSAEESLADIAFDL

-400 QALYSLPTSQ
+400 QALYSVPTNQ
-410 LSVYIDGKSPK
+410 LSLFIDGKSPK
-421 NVKEW
+421 NLKEW
-426 RQQIAVVPQQAQLFA
+426 RQQIAIVPQQAQLFA
-441 GTVRSNLSLGLASV
+441 GTIRSNLSLGLEEISD
-455 SESDL
+455 SDL
-460 WAALEIA
+460 WSALEIA

-523 TESRLLASIRRELP
+523 TESRLLVAIRQELP
-537 EQTLIMVSQ
+537 GQNLIMVSQ
-546 RTNSLRAAD
+546 RTNSLRTAD
-555 QILVLDQGRQVG
+555 QILVLEQGRQVG

-578 AIYQEID
+578 AIYQEIH
-585 QSQHREEGSHET
+585 QSQQQGGEDSYET

>member
-1 MFTSLVSSQLHK
+1 
-13 QLLLNKRMKRFF
+13 MKFLS
-25 RYFQPYQKEAI
+25 RYFKDYIKESI

-46 SFELLVPLII
+46 CFELLVPLII
-56 AFIVDTIIPNGNQG
+56 AYIVDTIIPNGSQG
-70 DLVAMLLLL
+70 NLVAMLFLL
-79 VGLACVGIL
+79 VGIACIGII
-88 VSLTAQYFSAKAA
+88 VSLIAQYYSAKAA
-101 VGVTKALTNDLY
+101 VGVTKELTNDLY

-156 APIVVFGSLMMAFY
+156 APIVVFGSLIMAFY
-170 ISPSLSVYFLGMI
+170 ISPSLSAYFLGMI
-183 ILLLIIVT
+183 ILLIFIVT
-191 GISIITSRMY
+191 VISVMTSRIY
-201 QSIRK
+201 QSMRK
-206 DVDSLVGQ
+206 ELDGLVGQ
-214 VGETVMGWRV
+214 VRETVTGWRV
-224 IRAFGQKAR
+224 IRAFGQRER
-233 EIKTFQGINQ
+233 EIKAFQGINQ
-243 TYKKH
+243 IYKKQ

-268 TTLLILIWQGNGAV
+268 GTLLILIWQGNIAI
-282 SQNLLEQ
+282 SHNLLEQ

-318 TYISAQRIQEVFDQE
+318 TYISAQRIQEVFDQTSEDVE
-333 SENVEADL
+333 SSL
-341 PVVKSRDKD
+341 PKVVSEDKEII
-350 LVFSVHDLTFAYP
+350 FSVRHLSFSYP
-363 NSAEESLSGIDFEL
+363 KSAEESLSDIVFDL

-400 QALYSLPTSQ
+400 QALYSVSTNQ
-410 LSVYIDGKSPK
+410 LSLFIDGKSPK
-421 NVKEW
+421 NLKEW
-426 RQQIAVVPQQAQLFA
+426 RQQIAIVPQQAQLFA
-441 GTVRSNLSLGLASV
+441 GTIRSNLSLGLEEISD
-455 SESDL
+455 SDL
-460 WAALEIA
+460 WSALEIA

-523 TESRLLASIRRELP
+523 TESRLLVAIRQELP
-537 EQTLIMVSQ
+537 GQNLIMVSQ
-546 RTNSLRAAD
+546 RTNSLRTAD
-555 QILVLDQGRQVG
+555 QILVLEQGRQVG

-578 AIYQEID
+578 AIYQEIH
-585 QSQHREEGSHET
+585 QSQQQGGEDSYET

>member
-1 MFTSLVSSQLHK
+1 
-13 QLLLNKRMKRFF
+13 MKFLS
-25 RYFQPYQKEAI
+25 RYFKDYIKESI

-46 SFELLVPLII
+46 CFELLVPLII
-56 AFIVDTIIPNGNQG
+56 AYIVDTIIPNGSQG
-70 DLVAMLLLL
+70 NLVAMLFLL
-79 VGLACVGIL
+79 VGLACIGII
-88 VSLTAQYFSAKAA
+88 VSLIAQYYSAKAA
-101 VGVTKALTNDLY
+101 VGVTKELTNDLY

-156 APIVVFGSLMMAFY
+156 APIVVFGSLIMAFY
-170 ISPSLSVYFLGMI
+170 ISPSLSAYFLGMI
-183 ILLLIIVT
+183 ILLIFIVT
-191 GISIITSRMY
+191 VISVMTSRIY

-206 DVDSLVGQ
+206 ELDGLVGQ
-214 VGETVMGWRV
+214 VRETVTGWRV
-224 IRAFGQKAR
+224 IRAFGQRER
-233 EIKTFQGINQ
+233 EIKAFHGINQ
-243 TYKKH
+243 IYKKQ

-268 TTLLILIWQGNGAV
+268 GTLLILIWQGNIAI
-282 SQNLLEQ
+282 SHKLLEQ

-318 TYISAQRIQEVFDQE
+318 TYISAQRIQEVFDQISEDVE
-333 SENVEADL
+333 SSL
-341 PVVKSRDKD
+341 PRVVSEDKEII
-350 LVFSVHDLTFAYP
+350 FSVRHLSFSYP
-363 NSAEESLSGIDFEL
+363 KSAEESLSDIAFDL

-400 QALYSLPTSQ
+400 QALYSVPTNQ
-410 LSVYIDGKSPK
+410 LSLFNDGKSPK
-421 NVKEW
+421 NLKEW
-426 RQQIAVVPQQAQLFA
+426 RQQIAIVPQQAQLFA
-441 GTVRSNLSLGLASV
+441 GTIRSNLSLGLEEISD
-455 SESDL
+455 SDL
-460 WAALEIA
+460 WSALEIA

-523 TESRLLASIRRELP
+523 TESRLLAAIRQELP
-537 EQTLIMVSQ
+537 GQNLIMVSQ
-546 RTNSLRAAD
+546 RTNSLRTAD
-555 QILVLDQGRQVG
+555 QILVLEQGRQVG

-578 AIYQEID
+578 AIYQEIH
-585 QSQHREEGSHET
+585 QSQQQGEEDSYET

>member
-1 MFTSLVSSQLHK
+1 
-13 QLLLNKRMKRFF
+13 MKFLS
-25 RYFQPYQKEAI
+25 RYFKDYIKESI

-46 SFELLVPLII
+46 CFELLVPLII
-56 AFIVDTIIPNGNQG
+56 AYIVDTIIPNGSQG
-70 DLVAMLLLL
+70 NLVAMLFLL
-79 VGLACVGIL
+79 VGLACIGII
-88 VSLTAQYFSAKAA
+88 VSLIAQYYSAKAA
-101 VGVTKALTNDLY
+101 VGVTKELTNDLY

-156 APIVVFGSLMMAFY
+156 APIVVFGSLIMAFY
-170 ISPSLSVYFLGMI
+170 INPSLSAYFLGMI
-183 ILLLIIVT
+183 ILLIFIVT
-191 GISIITSRMY
+191 VISVMTSRIY
-201 QSIRK
+201 QSMRK
-206 DVDSLVGQ
+206 ELDGLVGQ
-214 VGETVMGWRV
+214 VRETVTGWRV
-224 IRAFGQKAR
+224 IRAFGQRER
-233 EIKTFQGINQ
+233 EIKAFQGINQ
-243 TYKKH
+243 IYKKQ

-268 TTLLILIWQGNGAV
+268 GTLLILIWQGNIAI
-282 SQNLLEQ
+282 SHNLLEQ

-318 TYISAQRIQEVFDQE
+318 TYISAQRIQEVFDQTSEDVE
-333 SENVEADL
+333 SSL
-341 PVVKSRDKD
+341 PKVVSEDKEII
-350 LVFSVHDLTFAYP
+350 FSVRHLSFSYP
-363 NSAEESLSGIDFEL
+363 KSAEESLSDITFDL

-400 QALYSLPTSQ
+400 QALYSVPTNQ
-410 LSVYIDGKSPK
+410 LSLFNDGKSPK
-421 NVKEW
+421 NLKEW
-426 RQQIAVVPQQAQLFA
+426 RQQIAIVPQQAQLFA
-441 GTVRSNLSLGLASV
+441 GTIRSNLSLGLEEISD
-455 SESDL
+455 SDL
-460 WAALEIA
+460 WSALEIA

-523 TESRLLASIRRELP
+523 TESRLLVAIRQELP
-537 EQTLIMVSQ
+537 GQNLIMVSQ
-546 RTNSLRAAD
+546 RTNSLRTAD
-555 QILVLDQGRQVG
+555 QILVLEQGRQVG

-578 AIYQEID
+578 AIYQEIH
-585 QSQHREEGSHET
+585 QSQQQGGG
-597 I
+597 